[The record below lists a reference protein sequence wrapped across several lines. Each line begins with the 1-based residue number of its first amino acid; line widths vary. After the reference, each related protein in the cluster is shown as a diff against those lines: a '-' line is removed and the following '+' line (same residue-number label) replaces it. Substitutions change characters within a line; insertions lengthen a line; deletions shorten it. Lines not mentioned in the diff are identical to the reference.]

1 MKMPSKATSVKWKAA
16 SAFLK
21 MMAQVVMK
29 AASATQI
36 HRVLIAWK
44 HGNGFTAQCVDGEP
58 LINKE

>member
-1 MKMPSKATSVKWKAA
+1 MKMHVKATSVKWKAA

-29 AASATQI
+29 AVTVTQI
-36 HRVLIAWK
+36 HHVPIAWK
-44 HGNGFTAQCVDGEP
+44 HGTGSIVLCVDGEP